1 MAAGPGTFVPTLR
14 QISFLYTDRTLCPLP
29 SCQMYANAQGCG
41 IPAGG
46 TDGNYRWRCAV
57 LYSPRRAAAIPYPV
71 CDWGGPV
78 TIDEHSARRIHELEE
93 TVRVLEDQNVQ
104 LKIAAREFGALAER
118 LNARL
123 MAESRRSWRVS
134 VREAVAGIAG
144 QVGFSRL
151 RT

>member
-1 MAAGPGTFVPTLR
+1 MTT
-14 QISFLYTDRTLCPLP
+14 
-29 SCQMYANAQGCG
+29 
-41 IPAGG
+41 
-46 TDGNYRWRCAV
+46 
-57 LYSPRRAAAIPYPV
+57 
-71 CDWGGPV
+71 
-78 TIDEHSARRIHELEE
+78 DEHSARRIHELEE

-123 MAESRRSWRVS
+123 MVESRRSWRVS

-144 QVGFSRL
+144 QFGFSRL

>member
-1 MAAGPGTFVPTLR
+1 VCSFVQSASRRGDTL
-14 QISFLYTDRTLCPLP
+14 S
-29 SCQMYANAQGCG
+29 
-41 IPAGG
+41 
-46 TDGNYRWRCAV
+46 
-57 LYSPRRAAAIPYPV
+57 V

-78 TIDEHSARRIHELEE
+78 TTDEHSARRIHELEE

-118 LNARL
+118 LSARL